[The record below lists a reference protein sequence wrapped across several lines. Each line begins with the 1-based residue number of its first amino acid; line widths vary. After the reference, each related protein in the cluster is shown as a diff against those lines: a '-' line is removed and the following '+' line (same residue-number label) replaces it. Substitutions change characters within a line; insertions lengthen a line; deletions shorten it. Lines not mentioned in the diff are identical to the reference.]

1 MGKSTVAEYLS
12 NRGEFVIDTD
22 LVARQLV
29 EPGSSALHEI
39 VQAFGTHVI
48 GQDGRLDR
56 TALAEVVFNS
66 DQRREA
72 LEAILHPR
80 IREAWKDWAA
90 KRSLEGA
97 RRAVVVIPL
106 LFETGAE
113 KELDLTICVACSEK
127 SQRERLR
134 ARGWHDPEIDRR
146 KAAQRPIRE
155 KMDRADRV
163 IWSEAA
169 VEVTQMQVARVFDS
183 L

>member
-1 MGKSTVAEYLS
+1 MGKSTAAEYLS

-22 LVARQLV
+22 VIARQLV
-29 EPGSSALHEI
+29 EPGGSALDEI
-39 VQAFGTHVI
+39 SEAFGSPVI
-48 GQDGRLDR
+48 GKDGRLDR
-56 TALAEVVFNS
+56 TALAEVVFNN
-66 DQRREA
+66 DERRRA

-80 IREAWKDWAA
+80 IREAWKDWAS
-90 KRSLEGA
+90 KRAVEGA
-97 RRAVVVIPL
+97 TRAVVVIPL

-113 KELDLTICVACSEK
+113 KELDLTLCVACSEK
-127 SQRERLR
+127 SQRDRLR
-134 ARGWHDPEIDRR
+134 ARGWDDQEINRR

-169 VEVTQMQVARVFDS
+169 IHITQLQVARIFEA